1 MKYLNGLCILFTLLS
16 LSLSGQRTEIA
27 FQGFESS
34 GNSWE
39 ISRFSSPPCT
49 IGSDSWNYHSQLGE
63 ILPYGADFFWGI
75 TDLNGDCGS
84 PGFESIEFREVDI
97 SNYRNVELSFFINV
111 QGFDN
116 GDDMKYQLWYDK
128 ITEPEQLF
136 VDGSDNFSTSGWQ
149 EIKIS
154 IPNAVSEVKIAVSIR
169 QNGSDYAGLDNFSLS
184 GIPIIPCSEIFI
196 SEYVEGT
203 SSSGHRNNYIELY
216 NPTPDNIDLAEYT
229 LVKYTG
235 KSLTPS
241 SRLELFG
248 NISSYDTFLIEDI
261 KEQLDI
267 EANISTNSSAMDYN
281 GDDKIALLKNGS
293 VLDLIGDIGDS
304 LFFARDLT
312 LQRKS
317 EIQQP
322 NNQYQIEEW
331 ESYAL
336 EHITNLNNHASI
348 CQGPLPEIEV
358 FGNSKVIQ
366 DGDLKTSL
374 LNNTY
379 LGSLDQQAYGA
390 ITKSY
395 TIKNSGTSDLEI
407 FGINITGEHAAMF
420 NASLDSETISPG
432 DSLHFSIS
440 FLAKQLGV
448 KTAMIN
454 INNNDPSERQFS
466 FKIQGE
472 ITGRSGSP
480 LIISQYYEGK
490 GNDKWIEITN
500 TGSLS
505 TNENSYY
512 VCLFRN
518 DAVYSPLDSKPSA
531 KKEIPPLEPGES
543 VLFRAALT
551 VNQPIYALSQNS
563 VKSSVC
569 SFSGDDILII
579 STSGEE
585 NSWSDKTD
593 LIGNIGNWG
602 SDLSLVRKTGCLAN
616 GANTGFQPADWNLFS
631 IEQINLATV
640 GKSERIGE
648 HYLGSTVWANKAWQ
662 NGLPSFERNVRISEN
677 YTTALYGEIEAC
689 NLEIL
694 SGAHFKVSAGQQ
706 TAIKNNLNVDGL
718 MEIDNQ
724 ASLIMINDY
733 GKVIHQGQ
741 ILVNKIA
748 RNLKPSDYVYWSSPV
763 KTAILESVFDRS
775 PTDSF
780 YSFSTSDFSDLD
792 SDGRDDDQNAW
803 QRAFGAMEIARG
815 YTAMA
820 PNLSQTDF
828 DYRVEF
834 TGELNT
840 GIIKIPLELQNENF
854 NSDDDWNL
862 IGNPYPS
869 SIDANLLFFHPE
881 NKDLMKGTIY
891 LWTHNSLP
899 EKSSEQEVR
908 YSSNDYAMYTI
919 GTGGIRAQSGGKTPT
934 QYISSCQGFFIEAE
948 KSGELT
954 FNNSMRSHLNADHF
968 FKANGTKYN
977 SEQAKIWL
985 NLYND
990 QGAFSQILIG
1000 FIEGATTGIDQLYDG
1015 NRLSG
1020 NEHLSFYSL
1029 ADNVKLAIQGSPPFR
1044 GSETITLGFDNWIED
1059 SVSLRVGID
1068 QISPLLKEKAEGI
1081 YLFDKKTERHHDL
1094 QTSDYEFK
1102 APHNE
1107 DQSDRFLL
1115 YFSNQGNN
1123 FFNNENHTER
1133 IHWYSQNDI
1142 LYIKSLSNEKIKDVQ
1157 MYDLNGRIIRKVQ
1170 VDDFKTRL
1178 FWSGLATR
1186 AIYILRVRL
1195 QNQNTI
1201 TKRIIHY

>member
-1 MKYLNGLCILFTLLS
+1 MKYLNGLWFLFILFS
-16 LSLSGQRTEIA
+16 LSLSGQVTEIA

-34 GNSWE
+34 GNNWE
-39 ISRFSSPPCT
+39 ISKFSSPPCT

-63 ILPYGADFFWGI
+63 ILPYSGDYFWGI

-84 PGFESIEFREVDI
+84 SGFESIEFNELDI
-97 SNYRNVELSFFINV
+97 SNYRNVELSFFVNV

-128 ITEPEQLF
+128 TIQAELLI
-136 VDGSDNFSTSGWQ
+136 VDGADNFSTSGWQ
-149 EIKIS
+149 EIKVS
-154 IPNAVSEVKIAVSIR
+154 IPNAVSEVKIVVSIR

-184 GIPIIPCSEIFI
+184 GIPIIPCKEIFI

-203 SSSGHRNNYIELY
+203 SSSAHRNNYIELY
-216 NPTPDNIDLAEYT
+216 NPTSDNIDLTPYT
-229 LVKYTG
+229 LAKYTG

-248 NISSYDTFLIEDI
+248 SISSYGTFLIEDI
-261 KEQLDI
+261 KEQLDV
-267 EANISTNSSAMDYN
+267 EANISTNSTAMDFN
-281 GDDKIALLKNGS
+281 GDDKIALLKNGRI
-293 VLDLIGDIGDS
+293 LDLIGDIGDS

-331 ESYAL
+331 EYYPL

-358 FGNSKVIQ
+358 FANNIGIQ

-379 LGSLDQQAYGA
+379 MGSLDEFENGH
-390 ITKSY
+390 ISKSY
-395 TIKNSGTSDLEI
+395 TLKNSGTSDLEI
-407 FGINITGEHAAMF
+407 FNINVTGEHAAMF
-420 NASLDSETISPG
+420 NTSIDSGTISPG
-432 DSLHFSIS
+432 DSLQFSIIFS
-440 FLAKQLGV
+440 AEQLGV

-454 INNNDPSERQFS
+454 INNNDPSENQFS

-472 ITGRSGSP
+472 ISGRSGSP

-500 TGSLS
+500 TGSS
-505 TNENSYY
+505 TTDENSYY
-512 VCLFRN
+512 ICLFRN

-531 KKEIPPLEPGES
+531 KKEIPSLEPGES

-551 VNQPIYALSQNS
+551 VNLPIYALSQNS
-563 VKSSVC
+563 TKSSVC

-579 STSGEE
+579 SSSGEE
-585 NSWSDKTD
+585 NSWADKTD
-593 LIGNIGNWG
+593 LIGSIGNWG

-616 GANTGFQPADWNLFS
+616 GANTGFEPTDWNLYS
-631 IEQINLATV
+631 NEQIDLAIG

-648 HYLGSTVWANKAWQ
+648 HYLGSTVWVNQAWQ

-677 YTTALYGEIEAC
+677 YATGLNGEIEAC

-694 SGAHFKVSAGQQ
+694 SGAHFKVSSGQQ
-706 TAIKNNLNVDGL
+706 ITIKNNLNVDGFL
-718 MEIDNQ
+718 EIDDQ
-724 ASLIMINDY
+724 ASLIMINDD
-733 GKVIHQGQ
+733 GKVTHLGQ

-763 KTAILESVFDRS
+763 KIAALESVFDHS

-780 YSFSTSDFSDLD
+780 HRFSTSDFNDLD

-803 QRAFGAMEIARG
+803 QRAFGVMEVARG
-815 YTAMA
+815 YTVMA
-820 PNLSQTDF
+820 PNHSQTNF
-828 DYRVEF
+828 DYRVAF
-834 TGELNT
+834 KGELNT
-840 GIIKIPLELQNENF
+840 GTIKIPLALQNENF
-854 NSDDDWNL
+854 NSNSDWNL

-869 SIDANLLFFHPE
+869 SIDVNLLFSHPE

-891 LWTHNSLP
+891 FWTHNSRP
-899 EKSSEQEVR
+899 EKSSGQEIS

-948 KSGELT
+948 KSGELI
-954 FNNSMRSHLNADHF
+954 FNNSMRSHQGADHF
-968 FKANGTKYN
+968 FKSKDPKHNI
-977 SEQAKIWL
+977 EQTKIWL

-1000 FIEGATTGIDQLYDG
+1000 FIEGATKGIDQLYDG
-1015 NRLSG
+1015 SRLSG
-1020 NEHLSFYSL
+1020 NQHLSFYSL
-1029 ADNVKLAIQGSPPFR
+1029 ADDVKLAIQGSPPLT
-1044 GSETITLGFDNWIED
+1044 GSERITLGLDNWIENT
-1059 SVSLRVGID
+1059 VNLRVGID
-1068 QISPLLKEKAEGI
+1068 QISPSLKEQTEGI
-1081 YLFDKKTERHHDL
+1081 FLFDKKTGLHHDL
-1094 QTSDYEFK
+1094 QKSDYEFIST
-1102 APHNE
+1102 HNE
-1107 DQSDRFLL
+1107 DQTDRFLL

-1123 FFNNENHTER
+1123 LLGIEENTER
-1133 IHWYSQNDI
+1133 IQWYSQNDI
-1142 LYIKSLSNEKIKDVQ
+1142 LHIRSLSNEKIKDVQ
-1157 MYDLNGRIIRKVQ
+1157 MYDLNGRIIRNVQ

-1178 FWSGLATR
+1178 FWTGLATR
-1186 AIYILRVRL
+1186 AIYILRVQL